1 MHALDYSPA
10 PLFTTLGKGF
20 ADPVMPAR
28 FPRHALRFRNQR
40 WAQRVGLGDLD
51 EAAWEKAFARF
62 EPLPGNLDQPLATRY
77 HGHQF
82 GSYNPGL
89 GDGRGFLYAQLREP
103 GRGRLLDLGTKGSG
117 TTPYS
122 RGGDG
127 RLTLKGGVREVLCT
141 EMLEALGV
149 NTSKSFSLYET
160 GEKLIRHDEPSP
172 TRSCVLVRL
181 SHSHVRF
188 GTFQR
193 HAYHRKPE
201 NLKALLEYATEHL
214 VPVLVRGE
222 SDDPAAA
229 FVREVARRAAESAA
243 EIMVAGFVHGVLNT
257 DNMNVTGEV
266 FDYGPYRFLPTFDPA
281 FTAAYFDVGG
291 LYAYGKQP
299 DRILWN
305 VARLAE
311 SLVALSTP
319 ERLEGALADFDPSF
333 RAGMHRAMCRRLG
346 VKPAGPTRDQ
356 ALVDAVFRFLLA
368 SEMPFDRFFFD
379 HFGGPAARSR
389 AMAGAGA
396 RHYRGSVWD
405 EVDAALDGY
414 DPSAPERLDD
424 PYLQRDEPV
433 TLVYDAIEA
442 VWEAIDKDDDWSAF
456 DATLQDIRALGRVL
470 SG

>member
-1 MHALDYSPA
+1 MSAAYVPA
-10 PLFTTLGKGF
+10 PLFTTLGPGF
-20 ADPVMPAR
+20 ADVVMPAR

-40 WAQRVGLGDLD
+40 WAEAVGLGGLD
-51 EAAWEKAFARF
+51 DDGWERAFARF
-62 EPLPGNLDQPLATRY
+62 EPLDGNLQAPLATRY

-82 GSYNPGL
+82 GAYNPQL
-89 GDGRGFLYAQLREP
+89 GDGRGFLFAQLRDA
-103 GRGRLLDLGTKGSG
+103 RGRLLDLGTKGSG

-193 HAYHRKPE
+193 HAHHRKPANIE
-201 NLKALLEYATEHL
+201 ALLRYCADHL
-214 VPVLVRGE
+214 GPVLVRGDG
-222 SDDPAAA
+222 DDLAAA
-229 FVREVARRAAESAA
+229 FVREVGRRTAEAAADV
-243 EIMVAGFVHGVLNT
+243 MVAGFVHGVLNT
-257 DNMNVTGEV
+257 DNMNVTGET
-266 FDYGPYRFLPTFDPA
+266 FDYGPYRWLPTFDPG

-299 DRILWN
+299 DRFLWN

-311 SLVALSTP
+311 SLVCQSTP

-346 VKPAGPTRDQ
+346 LKPRGPARDQ
-356 ALVDAVFRFLLA
+356 ALVDAAFRFLLA
-368 SEMPFDRFFFD
+368 SELPFDRFFFD
-379 HFGGPAARSR
+379 HYAGEASRDRALDGPARR
-389 AMAGAGA
+389 AYSGE
-396 RHYRGSVWD
+396 VWT
-405 EVDAALDGY
+405 EVERALDGY
-414 DPSAPERLDD
+414 EPAHPERLDD
-424 PYLQRDEPV
+424 PYFQRDEPV
-433 TLVYDAIEA
+433 TLIYDRIEA
-442 VWEAIDKDDDWSAF
+442 IWEPIDRDDDWSGF
-456 DATLQDIRALGRVL
+456 DALVEDIRALGRVL
-470 SG
+470 S

>member
-1 MHALDYSPA
+1 MSADYVPA
-10 PLFTTLGKGF
+10 PLFPTLGQGF
-20 ADPVMPAR
+20 ADAVMPAR

-40 WAQRVGLGDLD
+40 WAERVGLGGLD
-51 EAAWEKAFARF
+51 EAAWERAFARF
-62 EPLPGNLDQPLATRY
+62 QPLDRNLDPPLATRY

-89 GDGRGFLYAQLREP
+89 GDGRGFLFAQLRDA
-103 GRGRLLDLGTKGSG
+103 RGRLLDLGTKGSG

-160 GEKLIRHDEPSP
+160 GERLIRHDEPSP

-201 NLKALLEYATEHL
+201 NSRALLDYCVEHL

-222 SDDPAAA
+222 SDDLAAA
-229 FVREVARRAAESAA
+229 FVREVGRRTAEAAADV
-243 EIMVAGFVHGVLNT
+243 MVAGFVHGVLNT
-257 DNMNVTGEV
+257 DNMNVTGET
-266 FDYGPYRFLPTFDPA
+266 FDYGPYRYLPTFDPA

-299 DRILWN
+299 DRFLWN

-333 RAGMHRAMCRRLG
+333 RAAMHRAMCRRLG
-346 VKPAGPTRDQ
+346 VVPLGPARDQ
-356 ALVDAVFRFLLA
+356 GLVDAVFRFLLA
-368 SEMPFDRFFFD
+368 TDMSFDRFFFD
-379 HFGGPAARSR
+379 HYGGEASR
-389 AMAGAGA
+389 TRALEGPERRAYAGAIWTELEGA
-396 RHYRGSVWD
+396 LH
-405 EVDAALDGY
+405 GY
-414 DPSAPERLDD
+414 APAHPERLDD
-424 PYLQRDEPV
+424 PYFQRDDPV
-433 TLVYDAIEA
+433 SLVYDRIED
-442 VWEAIDKDDDWSAF
+442 VWGPIDRDDDWSAF
-456 DATLQDIRALGRVL
+456 DALIGDIRALGRVL
-470 SG
+470 A